1 MEMVRMRVNTIVLAF
16 RELNNA
22 IKGKARKLVIGTV
35 ALIPLLYGSLY
46 LWAFTNPYKTLDT
59 VPVAV
64 VVEDSGAIINGK
76 MRNVGNE
83 IKNRLKNQKD
93 GSEGFQ
99 WNFVDSAKANK
110 GIKNGDYFMVATI
123 PASFSKC
130 IASAQYDTPT
140 KAKLHVKYDQASNML
155 ASQIGKTAFRTI
167 RSEISEAIAQEYW
180 EHMFAKV
187 NSASDSL
194 GAAANGAGALHEGSK
209 SLQGGINKLADGSN
223 KLSASLRKLQGGLG
237 ELQKGAN
244 TLTEA
249 NARSKEGA
257 QYLAQKTQ
265 DLANGAQQL
274 SEGTQRL
281 SAATDEFYEG
291 AQKLAASSN
300 ELEEHVKA
308 GNAETKT
315 KLAGLLMQAQNPAV
329 TKEDVLANLQS
340 LAEGLG
346 ENSNLLETNL
356 SALSAGADKL
366 SDGSLQIKG
375 GADAIS
381 QGFEAVN
388 TGSNKLAAGAN
399 SLAEGLAQ
407 VSNGSEKLNNGVNAA
422 AQGSAKIVNGSD
434 QLNSGAKKLSDNTPK
449 LVEGAKKLHDGLK
462 DAQKSGKINNIKQK
476 SKMMSAPVALKEHDY
491 SHVENYGTGFAPYF
505 ISIGLWVGAL
515 MATFVLRVMDR
526 RAILNGMNPL
536 KSALISF
543 TPFVIMGVVQA
554 VILMGVVHGALK
566 LQIDNVGAF
575 YALGII
581 ASIVFMAIMQM
592 IMVVFKIPGRIV
604 AIVLLMLQITSSA
617 GTFPVQMTPSFFR
630 AVHPYLPMTYSILGL
645 RQAMAGRNSGAIAS
659 SIGILVIFGII
670 AIAITSIVDCVKRTV
685 TMFDLHPV
693 ITLEA

>member
-1 MEMVRMRVNTIVLAF
+1 MRVNTIALAF

-64 VVEDSGAIINGK
+64 VVEDNGAMINGK
-76 MRNVGNE
+76 MRNIGNE
-83 IKNRLKNQKD
+83 IKTRLKNQKD

-99 WNFVDSAKANK
+99 WNFVNSAEANK
-110 GIKNGDYFMVATI
+110 GLKNGNYFMVATI

-130 IASAQYDTPT
+130 IASAQYETPT

-155 ASQIGKTAFRTI
+155 ASQIGKTAFHTM

-180 EHMFAKV
+180 EHMLAKA
-187 NSASDSL
+187 NSASESL
-194 GAAANGAGALHEGSK
+194 GEAVKGAGELHEGSK
-209 SLQGGINKLADGSN
+209 SLQGGINKIADGSN
-223 KLSASLRKLQGGLG
+223 KLSSSLRKLQGGLG
-237 ELQKGAN
+237 ELQKGAD
-244 TLTEA
+244 TLTQA
-249 NARSKEGA
+249 NLRSKEGA

-281 SAATDEFYEG
+281 SAATNEFYEG

-366 SDGSLQIKG
+366 STGSLQIKG
-375 GADAIS
+375 GADTIS
-381 QGFEAVN
+381 QGIETVN
-388 TGSNKLAAGAN
+388 TGSSKLAAGAN
-399 SLAEGLAQ
+399 KLADGLTQ

-422 AQGSAKIVNGSD
+422 VEGSAKIANGSD

-449 LVEGAKKLHDGLK
+449 LVDGAKKLHDGLK
-462 DAQKSGKINNIKQK
+462 NSQKSGKIDNIVQK
-476 SKMMSAPVALKEHDY
+476 SKMMSAPVALEEHEY

-536 KSALISF
+536 KSALISL

-554 VILMGVVHGALK
+554 VILMGVVHLVLK
-566 LQIDNVGAF
+566 LQIDNILAF
-575 YALGII
+575 YGLGII
-581 ASIVFMAIMQM
+581 ASIMFMAIMQM
-592 IMVVFKIPGRIV
+592 IMVIFHIPGRIV

-617 GTFPVQMTPSFFR
+617 GTFPVEMTPAFFR
-630 AVHPYLPMTYSILGL
+630 AVHPYLPMTYSIMGL
-645 RQAMAGRNSGAIAS
+645 RQAMAGKNSGEIVS
-659 SIGILVIFGII
+659 GIGMLVLFGVI
-670 AIAITSIVDCVKRTV
+670 AIAITSIVARMKRTV

>member
-1 MEMVRMRVNTIVLAF
+1 MRVNTIVLAF

-64 VVEDSGAIINGK
+64 VVEDNGAIINGK

-99 WNFVDSAKANK
+99 WNFVNSAKANK
-110 GIKNGDYFMVATI
+110 GLKNGDYFMVATI

>member
-1 MEMVRMRVNTIVLAF
+1 MGMVTMRVNTIALAF

-22 IKGKARKLVIGTV
+22 MKGKARKLVIGTV

-46 LWAFTNPYKTLDT
+46 LWAFTNPYKTLNT

-64 VVEDSGAIINGK
+64 VVEDNGAMINGK
-76 MRNVGNE
+76 MRNIGNE
-83 IKNRLKNQKD
+83 IKTRLKNQKD

-99 WNFVDSAKANK
+99 WNFVNSAEANK
-110 GIKNGDYFMVATI
+110 GLKNGNYFMVATI

-130 IASAQYDTPT
+130 IASAQYETPT

-155 ASQIGKTAFRTI
+155 ASQIGKTAFRTM
-167 RSEISEAIAQEYW
+167 RSEISEAIAEEYW

-187 NSASDSL
+187 NAASDSL

-209 SLQGGINKLADGSN
+209 SLQGGIDKLANGSN
-223 KLSASLRKLQGGLG
+223 QLSQSLRKLQGGLG
-237 ELQKGAN
+237 ELQQGAN
-244 TLTEA
+244 TLTQA
-249 NARSKEGA
+249 NVRSKEGA
-257 QYLAQKTQ
+257 KYLAQKTQ

-281 SAATDEFYEG
+281 SAATNEFYEG

-315 KLAGLLMQAQNPAV
+315 QIAALLMQAQNPAV

-366 SDGSLQIKG
+366 SAGSLQIKG
-375 GADAIS
+375 GAEAIS
-381 QGFEAVN
+381 QGVENIN
-388 TGSNKLAAGAN
+388 TGSSKLSAGASN
-399 SLAEGLAQ
+399 LANGLAQ
-407 VSNGSEKLNNGVNAA
+407 VSNGSENLNNGITRA
-422 AQGSAKIVNGSD
+422 AQGSTKIVNGSD
-434 QLNSGAKKLSDNTPK
+434 QLNSGVKKLSDNTPK

-462 DAQKSGKINNIKQK
+462 DAQKSGKIDNIVQK
-476 SKMMSAPVALKEHDY
+476 SKMMSAPVALQEHEY

-526 RAILNGMNPL
+526 RALLNGMNPL
-536 KSALISF
+536 KSTLISL
-543 TPFVIMGVVQA
+543 TPFVIMGVVQS
-554 VILMGVVHGALK
+554 VILLGVVHIVLG
-566 LQIDNVGAF
+566 LQIDNIPAF

-581 ASIVFMAIMQM
+581 AGISFMAIMQM
-592 IMVVFKIPGRIV
+592 IMTAFHIPGRIV
-604 AIVLLMLQITSSA
+604 AIILLMLQITSSA
-617 GTFPVQMTPSFFR
+617 GTFPVEMTPTFFR
-630 AVHPYLPMTYSILGL
+630 TVHPYLPMTYSIMAL
-645 RQAMAGRNSGAIAS
+645 RQAMAGKNSGEIVS
-659 SIGILVIFGII
+659 GIGMLVLFGVI
-670 AIAITSIVDCVKRTV
+670 AIAITSIIAYKKRTV

>member
-1 MEMVRMRVNTIVLAF
+1 MRVNTIVLAF

-64 VVEDSGAIINGK
+64 VVEDNGAMINGK
-76 MRNVGNE
+76 MRNIGHE
-83 IKNRLKNQKD
+83 IKNRLKSQKD

-110 GIKNGDYFMVATI
+110 GLKNGDYFMVATI
-123 PASFSKC
+123 PSSFSKC

-155 ASQIGKTAFRTI
+155 ASQIGKTAFHTM

-180 EHMFAKV
+180 ENMFAKV

-194 GAAANGAGALHEGSK
+194 GDAVNGAGALHEGSK
-209 SLQGGINKLADGSN
+209 SLQTGINKLANGSN
-223 KLSASLRKLQGGLG
+223 QLSQSLRKLQGGLS
-237 ELQKGAN
+237 ELQQGAN
-244 TLTEA
+244 TLSKA
-249 NARSKEGA
+249 NARSKAGA

-281 SAATDEFYEG
+281 SAATSEFYEG

-308 GNAETKT
+308 GNAETKAQIT
-315 KLAGLLMQAQNPAV
+315 GLLMQAQNPAV

-366 SDGSLQIKG
+366 SAGSLQIKG
-375 GADAIS
+375 GADALM
-381 QGFEAVN
+381 QGMEKVN
-388 TGSNKLAAGAN
+388 VGSNKLVAGTN
-399 SLAEGLAQ
+399 KLADGLAQ
-407 VSNGSEKLNNGVNAA
+407 VSNGSEKLNSGVNEA
-422 AQGSAKIVNGSD
+422 AQGSAKIVNGSN

-449 LVEGAKKLHDGLK
+449 LVDGAKKLYDGLK
-462 DAQKSGKINNIKQK
+462 NAQKSGKINSIVQK
-476 SKMMSAPVALKEHDY
+476 SKMMSAPVSLEEHEY

-505 ISIGLWVGAL
+505 ISIALWVGAL

-536 KSALISF
+536 KSALISL

-554 VILMGVVHGALK
+554 IILMGVVQGALK

-592 IMVVFKIPGRIV
+592 IMAVFKIPGRIV

-670 AIAITSIVDCVKRTV
+670 AIAITSIVARMKRTV

-693 ITLEA
+693 ITLEP

>member
-1 MEMVRMRVNTIVLAF
+1 MHVSTIALAF
-16 RELNNA
+16 REINNTM
-22 IKGKARKLVIGTV
+22 KGKARKLVIGTV

-64 VVEDSGAIINGK
+64 VVEDNGAMINGK
-76 MRNVGNE
+76 MRNIGNE
-83 IKNRLKNQKD
+83 IKTRLKNQKD

-99 WNFVDSAKANK
+99 WNFVNSAEANK
-110 GIKNGDYFMVATI
+110 GLKNGNYFMVATI

-155 ASQIGKTAFRTI
+155 ASQIGKTAFRTM
-167 RSEISEAIAQEYW
+167 RTEISEAIAQEYW

-223 KLSASLRKLQGGLG
+223 KLSQSLQKLQGGLG

-281 SAATDEFYEG
+281 SAATSEFYEG

-308 GNAETKT
+308 GNEATKNQ
-315 KLAGLLMQAQNPAV
+315 LAQLLVEAQNPLV
-329 TKEDVLANLQS
+329 TKELVLEKLQG
-340 LAEGLG
+340 LAGGLS
-346 ENSNLLETNL
+346 ENSKLLETNL
-356 SALSAGADKL
+356 SALSQGAGAL
-366 SDGSLQIKG
+366 SSGSLKIKAG
-375 GADAIS
+375 VDAVSKGIS
-381 QGFEAVN
+381 SVHN
-388 TGSNKLAAGAN
+388 GSSQLSAGAN
-399 SLAEGLAQ
+399 KLAEGLNK
-407 VSNGSEKLNNGVNAA
+407 VSNGSEKLNNGINSAA
-422 AQGSAKIVNGSD
+422 LGSAKIVDGSS
-434 QLNSGAKKLSDNTPK
+434 QLNSGVQKLSENTPK
-449 LVEGAKKLHDGLK
+449 LVDGAKKLHEGLK
-462 DAQKSGKINNIKQK
+462 NAQNSSKINNIKQK

-543 TPFVIMGVVQA
+543 TPFVLMGVVQA
-554 VILMGVVHGALK
+554 IILMGVVHGALK
-566 LQIDNVGAF
+566 LQIDNVAAF

-592 IMVVFKIPGRIV
+592 IMAVFKIPGRIV

-630 AVHPYLPMTYSILGL
+630 VVHPYLPMTYSILGL
-645 RQAMAGRNSGAIAS
+645 RQAMAGKNSGAITS
-659 SIGILVIFGII
+659 SIGILVLFGVI
-670 AIAITSIVDCVKRTV
+670 AIAITSIVARMKRTV

>member
-1 MEMVRMRVNTIVLAF
+1 MHVSTIALAF
-16 RELNNA
+16 REINNTM
-22 IKGKARKLVIGTV
+22 KGKARKLVIGTV

-64 VVEDSGAIINGK
+64 VVEDNGAMINGK
-76 MRNVGNE
+76 MRNIGNE
-83 IKNRLKNQKD
+83 IKTRLKNQKD

-99 WNFVDSAKANK
+99 WNFVNSAEANK
-110 GIKNGDYFMVATI
+110 GLKNGNYFMVATI

-130 IASAQYDTPT
+130 IASAQYETPT

-155 ASQIGKTAFRTI
+155 ASQIGKTAFHTM

-180 EHMFAKV
+180 EHMLAKA
-187 NSASDSL
+187 NSASESL
-194 GAAANGAGALHEGSK
+194 GEAVKGAGELHEGSK
-209 SLQGGINKLADGSN
+209 SLQGGINKIADGSN
-223 KLSASLRKLQGGLG
+223 KLSSSLRKLQGGLG
-237 ELQKGAN
+237 ELQKGAD
-244 TLTEA
+244 TLTQA
-249 NARSKEGA
+249 NLRSKEGA

-281 SAATDEFYEG
+281 SAATNEFYEG

-366 SDGSLQIKG
+366 STGSLQIKG
-375 GADAIS
+375 GADTIS
-381 QGFEAVN
+381 QGIETVN
-388 TGSNKLAAGAN
+388 TGSSKLAAGAN
-399 SLAEGLAQ
+399 KLADGLTQ

-422 AQGSAKIVNGSD
+422 VEGSAKIANGSD

-449 LVEGAKKLHDGLK
+449 LVDGAKKLHDGLK
-462 DAQKSGKINNIKQK
+462 NSQKSGKIDNIVQK
-476 SKMMSAPVALKEHDY
+476 SKMMSAPVALEEHEY

-526 RAILNGMNPL
+526 RALLNGMNPL
-536 KSALISF
+536 KSTLISL
-543 TPFVIMGVVQA
+543 TPFVIMGVVQS
-554 VILMGVVHGALK
+554 VILLGVVHVVLG
-566 LQIDNVGAF
+566 LQIDNIPAF

-581 ASIVFMAIMQM
+581 AGISFMAIMQM
-592 IMVVFKIPGRIV
+592 IMTAFHIPGRIV
-604 AIVLLMLQITSSA
+604 AIILLMLQITSSA
-617 GTFPVQMTPSFFR
+617 GTFPVEMTPTFFR
-630 AVHPYLPMTYSILGL
+630 TVHPYLPMTYSIMAL
-645 RQAMAGRNSGAIAS
+645 RQAMAGKNSGEIVS
-659 SIGILVIFGII
+659 GIGMLVLFGVI
-670 AIAITSIVDCVKRTV
+670 AIAITSIIAYKKRTV

>member
-1 MEMVRMRVNTIVLAF
+1 MVTMRVNTIALAF

-22 IKGKARKLVIGTV
+22 MKGKARKLVIGTV

-46 LWAFTNPYKTLDT
+46 LWAFTNPYKTLNT

-64 VVEDSGAIINGK
+64 VVEDNGAMINGK
-76 MRNVGNE
+76 MRNIGNE
-83 IKNRLKNQKD
+83 IKTRLKNQKD

-99 WNFVDSAKANK
+99 WNFVNSAEANK
-110 GIKNGDYFMVATI
+110 GLKNGNYFMVATI

-130 IASAQYDTPT
+130 IASAQYETPT

-155 ASQIGKTAFRTI
+155 ASQIGKTAFRTM
-167 RSEISEAIAQEYW
+167 RSEISEAIAEEYW

-187 NSASDSL
+187 NAASDSL

-209 SLQGGINKLADGSN
+209 SLQGGIDKLANGSN
-223 KLSASLRKLQGGLG
+223 QLSQSLRKLQGGLG
-237 ELQKGAN
+237 ELQQGAN
-244 TLTEA
+244 TLTQA
-249 NARSKEGA
+249 NVRSKEGA
-257 QYLAQKTQ
+257 KYLAQKTQ

-281 SAATDEFYEG
+281 SAATNEFYEG

-315 KLAGLLMQAQNPAV
+315 QIAGLLMQAQNPAV

-366 SDGSLQIKG
+366 SAGSLQIKG
-375 GADAIS
+375 GAEAIS
-381 QGFEAVN
+381 QGVENIN
-388 TGSNKLAAGAN
+388 TGSSKLSAGASN
-399 SLAEGLAQ
+399 LANGLVQ
-407 VSNGSEKLNNGVNAA
+407 VSNGSENLNNGITRA

-462 DAQKSGKINNIKQK
+462 DAQKSGKIDNIVQK
-476 SKMMSAPVALKEHDY
+476 SKMMSAPVALQEHEY

-526 RAILNGMNPL
+526 RALLNGMNPL
-536 KSALISF
+536 KSTLISL
-543 TPFVIMGVVQA
+543 TPFVIMGVVQS
-554 VILMGVVHGALK
+554 VILLGVVHVVLG
-566 LQIDNVGAF
+566 LQIDNIPAF

-581 ASIVFMAIMQM
+581 AGISFMAIMQM
-592 IMVVFKIPGRIV
+592 IMTAFHIPGRIV
-604 AIVLLMLQITSSA
+604 AIILLMLQITSSA
-617 GTFPVQMTPSFFR
+617 GTFPVEMTPTFFR
-630 AVHPYLPMTYSILGL
+630 TVHPYLPMTYSIMAL
-645 RQAMAGRNSGAIAS
+645 RQAMAGKNSGEIVS
-659 SIGILVIFGII
+659 GIGMLVLFGVI
-670 AIAITSIVDCVKRTV
+670 AIAITSIAFRMKRTV
-685 TMFDLHPV
+685 KMFDLHPV
-693 ITLEA
+693 ITLDA

>member
-1 MEMVRMRVNTIVLAF
+1 MVVKTMRVNTLSLAF
-16 RELNNA
+16 RELNNTL
-22 IKGKARKLVIGTV
+22 KGKARKLVIGTV

-46 LWAFTNPYKTLDT
+46 LWAFTNPYKTLNT

-64 VVEDSGAIINGK
+64 VVEDNGAVINGK
-76 MRNVGNE
+76 MRNIGNE
-83 IKNRLKNQKD
+83 IKTRLKNQKD

-99 WNFVDSAKANK
+99 WNFVNSAEANK
-110 GIKNGDYFMVATI
+110 GLKNGNYFMVATI

-130 IASAQYDTPT
+130 IASAQYETPT

-155 ASQIGKTAFRTI
+155 ASQIGKTAFHTM

-180 EHMFAKV
+180 ENMFAKV

-194 GAAANGAGALHEGSK
+194 GDAVNGAGALHEGSK
-209 SLQGGINKLADGSN
+209 SLQNGVNKLADGSSQ
-223 KLSASLRKLQGGLG
+223 LSQSLRKLQGGLS

-244 TLTEA
+244 TLSKA
-249 NARSKEGA
+249 NTRSKAGA

-274 SEGTQRL
+274 SKGTQKL
-281 SAATDEFYEG
+281 SAATSEFYDG
-291 AQKLAASSN
+291 AQKLSASSS
-300 ELEEHVKA
+300 ELEERVKA
-308 GNAETKT
+308 GNAETK
-315 KLAGLLMQAQNPAV
+315 AQIMGLLMKAQDPRV
-329 TKEDVLANLQS
+329 TKEDVLASLQG
-340 LAEGLG
+340 LAGGLS
-346 ENSNLLETNL
+346 ENSDLLETNL

-366 SDGSLQIKG
+366 SAGSLQIKG

-381 QGFEAVN
+381 QGVEAVN

-462 DAQKSGKINNIKQK
+462 NSQKSGKINNIVQK
-476 SKMMSAPVALKEHDY
+476 SKMMSAPVSLEEHEY

-536 KSALISF
+536 KSALISL

-554 VILMGVVHGALK
+554 VILMGVVHVVLK
-566 LQIDNVGAF
+566 LQIDNVLAF
-575 YALGII
+575 YGLGII
-581 ASIVFMAIMQM
+581 ASIMFMAIMQM
-592 IMVVFKIPGRIV
+592 IMVIFHIPGRIV

-617 GTFPVQMTPSFFR
+617 GTFPVQMTPAFFR
-630 AVHPYLPMTYSILGL
+630 AVHPYLPMTYSIMGL
-645 RQAMAGRNSGAIAS
+645 RQAMAGKNSGEI
-659 SIGILVIFGII
+659 VFGIEMLVLFGVI
-670 AIAITSIVDCVKRTV
+670 AIAITSIVARMKRTV

>member
-1 MEMVRMRVNTIVLAF
+1 MRVNTIALAF
-16 RELNNA
+16 RELNNMM
-22 IKGKARKLVIGTV
+22 KGKARKLVIGAV

-64 VVEDSGAIINGK
+64 VVEDNGAMINGK
-76 MRNVGNE
+76 MRNIGNE
-83 IKNRLKNQKD
+83 IKTRLKNQKD

-99 WNFVDSAKANK
+99 WNFVNSAEANK
-110 GIKNGDYFMVATI
+110 GLKNGNYFMVATI

-155 ASQIGKTAFRTI
+155 ASQIGKTAFRTM
-167 RSEISEAIAQEYW
+167 RTEISEAIAQEYW

-223 KLSASLRKLQGGLG
+223 KLSQSLQKLQGGLG

-281 SAATDEFYEG
+281 SAATSEFYEG

-308 GNAETKT
+308 GNAETKAQIT
-315 KLAGLLMQAQNPAV
+315 GLLMQAKNPAV

-340 LAEGLG
+340 WAEGLG

-366 SDGSLQIKG
+366 SAGSLQIKG
-375 GADAIS
+375 GADALM
-381 QGFEAVN
+381 QGMEKVN
-388 TGSNKLAAGAN
+388 VGSNKLVAGTN
-399 SLAEGLAQ
+399 KLADGLAQ
-407 VSNGSEKLNNGVNAA
+407 VSNGSEKLNSGVNEA
-422 AQGSAKIVNGSD
+422 AQGSGKIVNGSN
-434 QLNSGAKKLSDNTPK
+434 QLNSGVKKLSDNTPK
-449 LVEGAKKLHDGLK
+449 LVDGAKKLHDGLK
-462 DAQKSGKINNIKQK
+462 DAQKSGKINNIVQK
-476 SKMMSAPVALKEHDY
+476 SKMMSAPVSLEEHEY

-505 ISIGLWVGAL
+505 ISIALWVGAL

-536 KSALISF
+536 KSALISL
-543 TPFVIMGVVQA
+543 TPFVLMGVVQA
-554 VILMGVVHGALK
+554 IILMGVVQGALK
-566 LQIDNVGAF
+566 LQIDNVCAF

-592 IMVVFKIPGRIV
+592 IMVVFRIPGRIV

-630 AVHPYLPMTYSILGL
+630 AVHPYLPMTYSIMGL
-645 RQAMAGRNSGAIAS
+645 RQAMSGKNSGEIVS
-659 SIGILVIFGII
+659 GIGMLVLFGVI
-670 AIAITSIVDCVKRTV
+670 AIAITSIAFRMKRTV

>member
-1 MEMVRMRVNTIVLAF
+1 MVVKTMHVNTIALAF
-16 RELNNA
+16 REINNTM
-22 IKGKARKLVIGTV
+22 KGKARKLVIGAV

-64 VVEDSGAIINGK
+64 VVEDNGAMINGK
-76 MRNVGNE
+76 MRNIGNE
-83 IKNRLKNQKD
+83 IKTRLKNQKD

-99 WNFVDSAKANK
+99 WNFVNSAEANK
-110 GIKNGDYFMVATI
+110 GLKNGNYFMVATI

-155 ASQIGKTAFRTI
+155 ASQIGKTAFRTM
-167 RSEISEAIAQEYW
+167 RTEISEAIAQEYW

-223 KLSASLRKLQGGLG
+223 KLSQSLQKLQGGLG

-281 SAATDEFYEG
+281 SAATSEFYEG

-308 GNAETKT
+308 GNAETKAQIT
-315 KLAGLLMQAQNPAV
+315 GLLMQAQNPAV

-366 SDGSLQIKG
+366 SAGSLQIKG
-375 GADAIS
+375 GADALM
-381 QGFEAVN
+381 QGMEKVN
-388 TGSNKLAAGAN
+388 VGSNKLVAGTN
-399 SLAEGLAQ
+399 KLADGLAQ
-407 VSNGSEKLNNGVNAA
+407 VSNGSEKLNSGVNEA
-422 AQGSAKIVNGSD
+422 AQGSAKIVNGSN
-434 QLNSGAKKLSDNTPK
+434 QLNSGVKKLSDNTPK
-449 LVEGAKKLHDGLK
+449 LVDGAKKLHDGLK
-462 DAQKSGKINNIKQK
+462 DAQKSGKVNGIVQK
-476 SKMMSAPVALKEHDY
+476 SKMMSAPVSLEEHEY

-505 ISIGLWVGAL
+505 ISIALWVGAL

-536 KSALISF
+536 KSALISL
-543 TPFVIMGVVQA
+543 TPFVLMGVVQA
-554 VILMGVVHGALK
+554 IILMGVVQGALK

-592 IMVVFKIPGRIV
+592 IMVVFRIPGRIV

-617 GTFPVQMTPSFFR
+617 GTFPVQMTPAFFK
-630 AVHPYLPMTYSILGL
+630 AVHPYLPMTYSIMGL
-645 RQAMAGRNSGAIAS
+645 RQAMSGKNSGEIVS
-659 SIGILVIFGII
+659 GIGMLVLFGVI
-670 AIAITSIVDCVKRTV
+670 AIAITSIAFRMKRTV

>member
-1 MEMVRMRVNTIVLAF
+1 MRVNTIVLAF

-110 GIKNGDYFMVATI
+110 GLKNGDYFMVATI
-123 PASFSKC
+123 PSSFSKC

-155 ASQIGKTAFRTI
+155 ASQIGKTAFHTL

-180 EHMFAKV
+180 EHMFEKV
-187 NSASDSL
+187 NSASDSFN
-194 GAAANGAGALHEGSK
+194 AAVSGSGDLSAGMQSLNGGVDKLNDGSSK
-209 SLQGGINKLADGSN
+209 LTQSLQ
-223 KLSASLRKLQGGLG
+223 KLQNGLG
-237 ELQKGAN
+237 ELQKGAQALSN
-244 TLTEA
+244 A
-249 NARSKEGA
+249 NAQSKDGA
-257 QYLAQKTQ
+257 QFLAQKTN
-265 DLANGAQQL
+265 DLANGANQL
-274 SEGTQRL
+274 NSGAQTL
-281 SAATDEFYEG
+281 HNATDELYNG
-291 AQKLAASSN
+291 AQKLSDSSAQ
-300 ELEEHVKA
+300 LEQHVKA
-308 GNAETKT
+308 GNEATKNQ
-315 KLAGLLMQAQNPAV
+315 LAQLLVEAQNPLV
-329 TKEDVLANLQS
+329 TKELVLEKLQD
-340 LAEGLG
+340 LAGGLS
-346 ENSNLLETNL
+346 ENSKLLETNL
-356 SALSAGADKL
+356 SALSQGAGAL
-366 SDGSLQIKG
+366 SSGSLKIKAG
-375 GADAIS
+375 VDAVSKGIS
-381 QGFEAVN
+381 SVHN
-388 TGSNKLAAGAN
+388 GSTQLSAGAN
-399 SLAEGLAQ
+399 KLAEGLSV
-407 VSNGSEKLNNGVNAA
+407 VSNGSEKLNNGINSAA
-422 AQGSAKIVNGSD
+422 LGSAKIVDGSSK
-434 QLNSGAKKLSDNTPK
+434 LNSGIQELSENTPK
-449 LVEGAKKLHDGLK
+449 LVDGAKKLHEGLK
-462 DAQKSGKINNIKQK
+462 NAQNSSKINNIKQK

-543 TPFVIMGVVQA
+543 TPFVLMGVVQA
-554 VILMGVVHGALK
+554 IILMGVVHGVLK
-566 LQIDNVGAF
+566 LQIDNVAAF

-581 ASIVFMAIMQM
+581 ASIVFMSIMQM
-592 IMVVFKIPGRIV
+592 IMAVFKIPGRIV

-645 RQAMAGRNSGAIAS
+645 RQAMAGRNSGAITS

-693 ITLEA
+693 ITLEP

>member
-1 MEMVRMRVNTIVLAF
+1 MRVNTIVLAF

-64 VVEDSGAIINGK
+64 VVEDNGAIINGK

-99 WNFVDSAKANK
+99 WNFVNSAKANK
-110 GIKNGDYFMVATI
+110 GLKNGDYFMVATI

-422 AQGSAKIVNGSD
+422 AQGSEKIVNGSD

-566 LQIDNVGAF
+566 LQIDNVAAF

>member
-1 MEMVRMRVNTIVLAF
+1 MRVNTIALAF
-16 RELNNA
+16 RELNNMM
-22 IKGKARKLVIGTV
+22 KGKARKLVIGAV

-64 VVEDSGAIINGK
+64 VVEDNGAMINGK
-76 MRNVGNE
+76 MRNIGNE
-83 IKNRLKNQKD
+83 IKTRLENQKD

-99 WNFVDSAKANK
+99 WNFVNSAEANK
-110 GIKNGDYFMVATI
+110 GLKNGNYFMVATI

-155 ASQIGKTAFRTI
+155 ASQIGKTAFRTM
-167 RSEISEAIAQEYW
+167 RTEISEAIAQEYW

-223 KLSASLRKLQGGLG
+223 KLSQSLQKLQGGLG

-308 GNAETKT
+308 GNAETKAQIT
-315 KLAGLLMQAQNPAV
+315 GLLMQAQNPAV

-366 SDGSLQIKG
+366 SAGSLQIKG
-375 GADAIS
+375 GADALM
-381 QGFEAVN
+381 QGMEKVN
-388 TGSNKLAAGAN
+388 VGSNKLVAGTN
-399 SLAEGLAQ
+399 KLADGLAQ
-407 VSNGSEKLNNGVNAA
+407 VSNGSEKLNSGVNEA
-422 AQGSAKIVNGSD
+422 AQGSSKIVNGSN
-434 QLNSGAKKLSDNTPK
+434 QLNSGVKKLSDNTPK
-449 LVEGAKKLHDGLK
+449 LVDGAKKLHDGLK
-462 DAQKSGKINNIKQK
+462 DAQKSGKVNGIVQK
-476 SKMMSAPVALKEHDY
+476 SKMMSAPVSLEEHEY

-505 ISIGLWVGAL
+505 ISIALWVGAL

-536 KSALISF
+536 KSALISL
-543 TPFVIMGVVQA
+543 TPFVLMGVVQA
-554 VILMGVVHGALK
+554 IILMGVVQGALK

-592 IMVVFKIPGRIV
+592 IMVVFRIPGRIV

-617 GTFPVQMTPSFFR
+617 GTFPVQMTPAFFR
-630 AVHPYLPMTYSILGL
+630 AVHPYLPMTYSIMGL
-645 RQAMAGRNSGAIAS
+645 RQAMSGKNSGEIVS
-659 SIGILVIFGII
+659 GIGMLVLFGVI
-670 AIAITSIVDCVKRTV
+670 AIAITSIAFHMKRTV

>member
-1 MEMVRMRVNTIVLAF
+1 MRVNTIALAF
-16 RELNNA
+16 REINNA
-22 IKGKARKLVIGTV
+22 MKGKARKLVIGTV

-46 LWAFTNPYKTLDT
+46 LWAFTNPYKTLNT

-64 VVEDSGAIINGK
+64 VVEDNGAMINGK
-76 MRNVGNE
+76 MRNIGNE
-83 IKNRLKNQKD
+83 IKTRLKNQKD

-99 WNFVDSAKANK
+99 WNFVSSSEANK
-110 GIKNGDYFMVATI
+110 GLKNGNYFMVATI

-130 IASAQYDTPT
+130 IASAQYETPT

-155 ASQIGKTAFRTI
+155 ASQIGKTAFRTM
-167 RSEISEAIAQEYW
+167 RSEISEAIAEEYW

-187 NSASDSL
+187 NAASDSL

-209 SLQGGINKLADGSN
+209 SLQGGIDKLANGSN
-223 KLSASLRKLQGGLG
+223 QLSQSLRKLQGGLG
-237 ELQKGAN
+237 ELQQGAN
-244 TLTEA
+244 TLTQA
-249 NARSKEGA
+249 NVRSKEGA
-257 QYLAQKTQ
+257 KYLAQKTQ

-281 SAATDEFYEG
+281 SAATNEFYEG

-315 KLAGLLMQAQNPAV
+315 QIAALLMQAQNPAV

-366 SDGSLQIKG
+366 SAGSLQIKG
-375 GADAIS
+375 GAEAIS
-381 QGFEAVN
+381 QGVENIN
-388 TGSNKLAAGAN
+388 TGSSKLSAGASN
-399 SLAEGLAQ
+399 LANGLAQ
-407 VSNGSEKLNNGVNAA
+407 VSNGSENLNNGITRA

-449 LVEGAKKLHDGLK
+449 LVAGAKKLHDGLK
-462 DAQKSGKINNIKQK
+462 DAQKSGKIDNIVQK
-476 SKMMSAPVALKEHDY
+476 SKMMSAPVALQEHEY

-526 RAILNGMNPL
+526 RALLNGMNPL
-536 KSALISF
+536 KSTLISL
-543 TPFVIMGVVQA
+543 TPFVIMGVVQS
-554 VILMGVVHGALK
+554 VILLGVVHIVLG
-566 LQIDNVGAF
+566 LQIDNIPAF

-581 ASIVFMAIMQM
+581 AGISFMAIMQM
-592 IMVVFKIPGRIV
+592 IMTAFHIPGRIV
-604 AIVLLMLQITSSA
+604 AIILLMLQITSSA
-617 GTFPVQMTPSFFR
+617 GTFPVEMTPTFFR
-630 AVHPYLPMTYSILGL
+630 TVHPYLPMTYSIMAL
-645 RQAMAGRNSGAIAS
+645 RQAMAGKNSGEIVS
-659 SIGILVIFGII
+659 GIGMLVLFGVI
-670 AIAITSIVDCVKRTV
+670 AIAITSIIAYKKRTV

>member
-1 MEMVRMRVNTIVLAF
+1 MRVNTIVLAF

-76 MRNVGNE
+76 MRNIGNE
-83 IKNRLKNQKD
+83 IKTRLRNQKD

-476 SKMMSAPVALKEHDY
+476 SKMMSVPVALKEHDY

-630 AVHPYLPMTYSILGL
+630 VVHPYLPMTYSILGL
-645 RQAMAGRNSGAIAS
+645 RQAMAGKNSGAITS
-659 SIGILVIFGII
+659 SIGILVLFGVI
-670 AIAITSIVDCVKRTV
+670 AIAITSIVARMKRTV

>member
-1 MEMVRMRVNTIVLAF
+1 MRVNTIALAF
-16 RELNNA
+16 RELNNTM
-22 IKGKARKLVIGTV
+22 KGKARKLVIGTV

-64 VVEDSGAIINGK
+64 VVEDNGAMINGK
-76 MRNVGNE
+76 MRNIGNE
-83 IKNRLKNQKD
+83 IKTRLKNQKD

-99 WNFVDSAKANK
+99 WNFVNSAEANK
-110 GIKNGDYFMVATI
+110 GLKNGNYFMVATI

-155 ASQIGKTAFRTI
+155 ASQIGKTAFRTM
-167 RSEISEAIAQEYW
+167 RTEISEAIAQEYW

-223 KLSASLRKLQGGLG
+223 KLSQSLQKLQGGLG
-237 ELQKGAN
+237 ELQKGASR
-244 TLTEA
+244 LTEA

-281 SAATDEFYEG
+281 SAATSEFYEG

-308 GNAETKT
+308 GNAETKAQIT
-315 KLAGLLMQAQNPAV
+315 GLLMQAQNPAV

-366 SDGSLQIKG
+366 SAGSLQIKG
-375 GADAIS
+375 GADALM
-381 QGFEAVN
+381 QGMEKVN
-388 TGSNKLAAGAN
+388 VGSDKLAAGTN
-399 SLAEGLAQ
+399 QLADGLAQ
-407 VSNGSEKLNNGVNAA
+407 VSNGSEKLNSGVNEA
-422 AQGSAKIVNGSD
+422 AQGSVKIVNGSN

-449 LVEGAKKLHDGLK
+449 LVDGAKKLHDGLK
-462 DAQKSGKINNIKQK
+462 NAQKSGKINNIAQK
-476 SKMMSAPVALKEHDY
+476 SKMMSAPVSLEEHEY

-505 ISIGLWVGAL
+505 ISIALWVGAL

-536 KSALISF
+536 KSALISL
-543 TPFVIMGVVQA
+543 TPFVLMGVVQA
-554 VILMGVVHGALK
+554 IILMGVVQGALK

-592 IMVVFKIPGRIV
+592 IMVVFRIPGRIV

-617 GTFPVQMTPSFFR
+617 GTFPVQMTPAFFR
-630 AVHPYLPMTYSILGL
+630 AVHPYLPMTYSIMGL
-645 RQAMAGRNSGAIAS
+645 RQAMSGKNSGEIVS
-659 SIGILVIFGII
+659 GIGMLVLFGVI
-670 AIAITSIVDCVKRTV
+670 AIAITSIACRMKRTV

>member
-1 MEMVRMRVNTIVLAF
+1 MRVNTIVLAF

-64 VVEDSGAIINGK
+64 VVEDNGAIINGK

-99 WNFVDSAKANK
+99 WNFVNSAKANK
-110 GIKNGDYFMVATI
+110 GLKNGDYFMVATI

-346 ENSNLLETNL
+346 ENSNFLETNL

>member
-1 MEMVRMRVNTIVLAF
+1 MHVNTIALAF

-46 LWAFTNPYKTLDT
+46 LWAFTNPYNTLNT

-64 VVEDSGAIINGK
+64 VVEDNGAMINGK
-76 MRNVGNE
+76 MRNIGNE
-83 IKNRLKNQKD
+83 IKTRLKNQKD

-99 WNFVDSAKANK
+99 WNFVNSAEANK
-110 GIKNGDYFMVATI
+110 GLKNGNYFMVATI

-130 IASAQYDTPT
+130 IASAQYETPT

-155 ASQIGKTAFRTI
+155 ASQIGKTAFHTM

-187 NSASDSL
+187 NSASDSI
-194 GAAANGAGALHEGSK
+194 GVAANGAGALHEGSK

-356 SALSAGADKL
+356 SALTAGADRL
-366 SDGSLQIKG
+366 SAGSLQIKG
-375 GADAIS
+375 GADALM
-381 QGFEAVN
+381 QGMEKVN
-388 TGSNKLAAGAN
+388 VGSNKLVAGTN
-399 SLAEGLAQ
+399 KLADGLTQ
-407 VSNGSEKLNNGVNAA
+407 VSSGSEKLNSGVNEA

-434 QLNSGAKKLSDNTPK
+434 QLNSGAKKLSDNAPK

-462 DAQKSGKINNIKQK
+462 NSQKSGKVNGIVQK
-476 SKMMSAPVALKEHDY
+476 SKMMSAPVSLEEHEY

-536 KSALISF
+536 KSALISL

-554 VILMGVVHGALK
+554 VILMGVVHVVLK
-566 LQIDNVGAF
+566 LQIDNVIAF
-575 YALGII
+575 YGLGII
-581 ASIVFMAIMQM
+581 ASIMFMAIMQM
-592 IMVVFKIPGRIV
+592 IMVVFHVPGRIV

-617 GTFPVQMTPSFFR
+617 GTFPVQMTPAFFR
-630 AVHPYLPMTYSILGL
+630 AVNPYLPMTYSIMGL
-645 RQAMAGRNSGAIAS
+645 RQAMAGKNSGEIVS
-659 SIGILVIFGII
+659 GIGMLVLFGVI
-670 AIAITSIVDCVKRTV
+670 AIVITSIACRIKRTV

>member
-1 MEMVRMRVNTIVLAF
+1 MRVNTIALAF
-16 RELNNA
+16 RELNNMM
-22 IKGKARKLVIGTV
+22 KGKARKLVIGAV

-64 VVEDSGAIINGK
+64 VVEDNGAMINGK
-76 MRNVGNE
+76 MRNIGNE
-83 IKNRLKNQKD
+83 IKTRLKNQKD

-99 WNFVDSAKANK
+99 WNFVNSAEANK
-110 GIKNGDYFMVATI
+110 GLKNGNYFMVATI

-155 ASQIGKTAFRTI
+155 ASQIGKTAFRTM
-167 RSEISEAIAQEYW
+167 RTEISEAIAQEYW

-223 KLSASLRKLQGGLG
+223 KLSQSLQKLQGGLG

-281 SAATDEFYEG
+281 SAATSEFYEG

-308 GNAETKT
+308 GNAETKAQIT
-315 KLAGLLMQAQNPAV
+315 GLLMQAQNPAV
-329 TKEDVLANLQS
+329 TKEDVLANLQI

-366 SDGSLQIKG
+366 SAGSLQIKG
-375 GADAIS
+375 GADALM
-381 QGFEAVN
+381 QGMEKVN
-388 TGSNKLAAGAN
+388 VGSNQLAGGAN
-399 SLAEGLAQ
+399 TLADGLTQ
-407 VSNGSEKLNNGVNAA
+407 VSNGSEKLNSGVNEA

-449 LVEGAKKLHDGLK
+449 LVDGAKKLHDGLK
-462 DAQKSGKINNIKQK
+462 DAQKSGKVNGIVQK
-476 SKMMSAPVALKEHDY
+476 SKMMSAPVSLEEHEY

-505 ISIGLWVGAL
+505 ISIALWVGAL
-515 MATFVLRVMDR
+515 MTTFVLRVMDR

-536 KSALISF
+536 KSALISL
-543 TPFVIMGVVQA
+543 TPFVIMGVAQA
-554 VILMGVVHGALK
+554 IILMGVVQGALK
-566 LQIDNVGAF
+566 FQIDNVVAF

-592 IMVVFKIPGRIV
+592 IMVVFRIPGRIV

-617 GTFPVQMTPSFFR
+617 GTFPVQMTPAFFR
-630 AVHPYLPMTYSILGL
+630 AVHPYLPMTYSIMGL
-645 RQAMAGRNSGAIAS
+645 RQAMSGKNSGEIVS
-659 SIGILVIFGII
+659 GIGMLVLFGVI
-670 AIAITSIVDCVKRTV
+670 AIAITSIAFRMKRTV

>member
-1 MEMVRMRVNTIVLAF
+1 MRVNTIALAF

-22 IKGKARKLVIGTV
+22 MKGKARKLVIGTV

-46 LWAFTNPYKTLDT
+46 LWAFTNPYKTLNT

-64 VVEDSGAIINGK
+64 VVEDNGAMINGK
-76 MRNVGNE
+76 MRNIGNE
-83 IKNRLKNQKD
+83 IKTRLKNQKD

-99 WNFVDSAKANK
+99 WNFVNSAEANK
-110 GIKNGDYFMVATI
+110 GLKNGNYFMVATI

-130 IASAQYDTPT
+130 IASAQYETPT

-155 ASQIGKTAFRTI
+155 ASQIGKTAFRTM
-167 RSEISEAIAQEYW
+167 RSEISEAIAEEYW

-187 NSASDSL
+187 NAASDSI
-194 GAAANGAGALHEGSK
+194 GVAANGAGALHEGSK
-209 SLQGGINKLADGSN
+209 SLQGGINKLANGSN
-223 KLSASLRKLQGGLG
+223 QLSQSLRKLQGGLG

-249 NARSKEGA
+249 NTRSKEGA
-257 QYLAQKTQ
+257 KYLAQKTQ

-281 SAATDEFYEG
+281 SAATNEFYEG

-315 KLAGLLMQAQNPAV
+315 QIAGLLMQAQNPAV

-366 SDGSLQIKG
+366 SAGSLQIKG
-375 GADAIS
+375 GAEAIS
-381 QGFEAVN
+381 QGVESINA
-388 TGSNKLAAGAN
+388 GSNRLAAGAN
-399 SLAEGLAQ
+399 NLANGLAQ
-407 VSNGSEKLNNGVNAA
+407 VSNGSENLNNGITSA

-449 LVEGAKKLHDGLK
+449 LVAGAKKLHDGLK
-462 DAQKSGKINNIKQK
+462 DAQKSGKIDNIVQK
-476 SKMMSAPVALKEHDY
+476 SKMMSAPVALQEHEY

-526 RAILNGMNPL
+526 RALLNGMNPL
-536 KSALISF
+536 KSTLISL
-543 TPFVIMGVVQA
+543 TPFVIMGVVQS
-554 VILMGVVHGALK
+554 VILLGVVHVVLG
-566 LQIDNVGAF
+566 LQIDNIPAF

-581 ASIVFMAIMQM
+581 AGISFMAIMQM
-592 IMVVFKIPGRIV
+592 IMTAFHIPGRIV
-604 AIVLLMLQITSSA
+604 AIILLMLQITSSA
-617 GTFPVQMTPSFFR
+617 GTFPVEMTPTFFR
-630 AVHPYLPMTYSILGL
+630 TVHPYLPMTYSIMAL
-645 RQAMAGRNSGAIAS
+645 RQAMAGKNSGEIVS
-659 SIGILVIFGII
+659 GIGMLVLFGVI
-670 AIAITSIVDCVKRTV
+670 AIAITSIIAYKKRTV

>member
-1 MEMVRMRVNTIVLAF
+1 MHVSTIALAF
-16 RELNNA
+16 REINNTM
-22 IKGKARKLVIGTV
+22 KGKARKLVIGTV

-64 VVEDSGAIINGK
+64 VVEDNGAMINGK
-76 MRNVGNE
+76 MRNIGNE
-83 IKNRLKNQKD
+83 IKTRLKNQKD

-99 WNFVDSAKANK
+99 WNFVNSAEANK
-110 GIKNGDYFMVATI
+110 GLKNGNYFMVATI

-155 ASQIGKTAFRTI
+155 ASQIGKTAFRTM
-167 RSEISEAIAQEYW
+167 RTEISEAIAQEYW

-223 KLSASLRKLQGGLG
+223 KLSQSLQKLQGGLG

-281 SAATDEFYEG
+281 SAATSEFYEG

-308 GNAETKT
+308 GNAETKAQIT
-315 KLAGLLMQAQNPAV
+315 GLLMQAQNPAV
-329 TKEDVLANLQS
+329 TKDDVIANLQS

-356 SALSAGADKL
+356 SALSAGVDKL
-366 SDGSLQIKG
+366 SAGSLQIKG
-375 GADAIS
+375 GADALM
-381 QGFEAVN
+381 QGMEKVN
-388 TGSNKLAAGAN
+388 VGSDKLVAGTNKLAD
-399 SLAEGLAQ
+399 GLAQ
-407 VSNGSEKLNNGVNAA
+407 VSNGSEKLNSGVNEA

-449 LVEGAKKLHDGLK
+449 LVDGTKKLHDGLK
-462 DAQKSGKINNIKQK
+462 DAQKSGKVNGIVQK
-476 SKMMSAPVALKEHDY
+476 SKMMSAPVSLEEHEY

-505 ISIGLWVGAL
+505 ISIALWVGAL
-515 MATFVLRVMDR
+515 MTTFVLRVMDR

-536 KSALISF
+536 KSALISL
-543 TPFVIMGVVQA
+543 TPFVIMGVSQA
-554 VILMGVVHGALK
+554 IILMGVVQGALK
-566 LQIDNVGAF
+566 FQIDNVVAF
-575 YALGII
+575 YALGIL

-592 IMVVFKIPGRIV
+592 IMVVFRMPGRIV

-617 GTFPVQMTPSFFR
+617 GTFPVQMTPAFFR
-630 AVHPYLPMTYSILGL
+630 AVHPYLPMTYSIMGL
-645 RQAMAGRNSGAIAS
+645 RQAMSGKNSGEIVS
-659 SIGILVIFGII
+659 GIGMLVLFGVI
-670 AIAITSIVDCVKRTV
+670 AIAITSIAFRMKRTV
-685 TMFDLHPV
+685 KMFDLHPV
-693 ITLEA
+693 ITLDA

>member
-1 MEMVRMRVNTIVLAF
+1 MRVNTIVLAF

-64 VVEDSGAIINGK
+64 VVEDNGAIINGK

-99 WNFVDSAKANK
+99 WNFVNSAKANK
-110 GIKNGDYFMVATI
+110 GLKNGDYFMVATI

-566 LQIDNVGAF
+566 LQIDNVAAF

-630 AVHPYLPMTYSILGL
+630 VVHPYLPMTYSILGL
-645 RQAMAGRNSGAIAS
+645 RQAMAGKNSGAITS
-659 SIGILVIFGII
+659 SIGILVLFGVI
-670 AIAITSIVDCVKRTV
+670 AIAITSIVARMKRTV

>member
-1 MEMVRMRVNTIVLAF
+1 MRVNTIALAF
-16 RELNNA
+16 RELNNMM
-22 IKGKARKLVIGTV
+22 KGKARKLVIGAV

-64 VVEDSGAIINGK
+64 VVEDNGAMINGK
-76 MRNVGNE
+76 MRNIGNE
-83 IKNRLKNQKD
+83 IKTRLKNQKD

-99 WNFVDSAKANK
+99 WNFVNSAEANK
-110 GIKNGDYFMVATI
+110 GLKNGNYFMVATI

-155 ASQIGKTAFRTI
+155 ASQIGKTAFRTM
-167 RSEISEAIAQEYW
+167 RTEISEAIAQEYW

-223 KLSASLRKLQGGLG
+223 KLSQSLQKLQGGLV

-249 NARSKEGA
+249 NVRSKEGA

-281 SAATDEFYEG
+281 SAATSEFYEG

-308 GNAETKT
+308 GNAETKAQIT
-315 KLAGLLMQAQNPAV
+315 GLLMQAQNPAV

-366 SDGSLQIKG
+366 SAGSLQIKG
-375 GADAIS
+375 GADALM
-381 QGFEAVN
+381 QGMEKVN
-388 TGSNKLAAGAN
+388 VGSNKLVAGTN
-399 SLAEGLAQ
+399 KLADGLAQ
-407 VSNGSEKLNNGVNAA
+407 VSNGSEKLNSGVNEA
-422 AQGSAKIVNGSD
+422 AQGSAKIVNGSN

-449 LVEGAKKLHDGLK
+449 LVDGAKKLHDGLK
-462 DAQKSGKINNIKQK
+462 DAQKSGKVNGIVQK
-476 SKMMSAPVALKEHDY
+476 SKMMSAPVSLEEHEY

-505 ISIGLWVGAL
+505 ISIALWVGAL
-515 MATFVLRVMDR
+515 MTTFVLRVMDR

-536 KSALISF
+536 KSALISL
-543 TPFVIMGVVQA
+543 TPFVLMGVVQA
-554 VILMGVVHGALK
+554 IILMGVVQGALK

-592 IMVVFKIPGRIV
+592 IMVVFRIPGRIV

-617 GTFPVQMTPSFFR
+617 GTFPVQMTPAFFR
-630 AVHPYLPMTYSILGL
+630 AVHPYLPMTYSIMGL
-645 RQAMAGRNSGAIAS
+645 RQAMSGKNSGEIVS
-659 SIGILVIFGII
+659 GIGMLVLFGVI
-670 AIAITSIVDCVKRTV
+670 AIAITSIAFRMKRTV

>member
-1 MEMVRMRVNTIVLAF
+1 MRVNTIALAF

-22 IKGKARKLVIGTV
+22 MKGKARKLVIGTV

-46 LWAFTNPYKTLDT
+46 LWAFTNPYKTLNT

-64 VVEDSGAIINGK
+64 VVEDNGAMINGK
-76 MRNVGNE
+76 MRNIGNE
-83 IKNRLKNQKD
+83 IKTRLKNQKD

-99 WNFVDSAKANK
+99 WNFVNSAEANK
-110 GIKNGDYFMVATI
+110 GLKNGNYFMVATI

-155 ASQIGKTAFRTI
+155 ASQIGKTAFRTM
-167 RSEISEAIAQEYW
+167 RTEISEAIAQEYW

-209 SLQGGINKLADGSN
+209 SLQGGIDKLANGSN
-223 KLSASLRKLQGGLG
+223 QLSQSLRKLQGGLG
-237 ELQKGAN
+237 ELQQGAN
-244 TLTEA
+244 TLTQA
-249 NARSKEGA
+249 NVRSKEGA
-257 QYLAQKTQ
+257 KYLAQKTQ

-281 SAATDEFYEG
+281 SAATNEFYEG

-315 KLAGLLMQAQNPAV
+315 QIAALLMQAQNPAV

-366 SDGSLQIKG
+366 SAGSLQIKG
-375 GADAIS
+375 GAEAIS
-381 QGFEAVN
+381 QGVENIN
-388 TGSNKLAAGAN
+388 TGSSKLSAGASN
-399 SLAEGLAQ
+399 LANGLVQ
-407 VSNGSEKLNNGVNAA
+407 VSNGSENLNNGITRA

-462 DAQKSGKINNIKQK
+462 DAQKSGKIDNIVQK
-476 SKMMSAPVALKEHDY
+476 SKMMSAPVALQEHEY

-526 RAILNGMNPL
+526 RALLNGMNPL
-536 KSALISF
+536 KSTLISL
-543 TPFVIMGVVQA
+543 TPFVIMGVVQS
-554 VILMGVVHGALK
+554 VILLGVVHVVLG
-566 LQIDNVGAF
+566 LQIDNIPAF

-581 ASIVFMAIMQM
+581 AGISFMAIMQM
-592 IMVVFKIPGRIV
+592 IMTAFHIPGRIV
-604 AIVLLMLQITSSA
+604 AIILLMLQITSSA
-617 GTFPVQMTPSFFR
+617 GTFPVEMTPTFFR
-630 AVHPYLPMTYSILGL
+630 TVHPYLPMTYSIMAL
-645 RQAMAGRNSGAIAS
+645 RQAMAGKNNGEIVSG
-659 SIGILVIFGII
+659 IGMLVLFGVI
-670 AIAITSIVDCVKRTV
+670 AIAITSIIAYKKRTV

>member
-1 MEMVRMRVNTIVLAF
+1 MRVNTIALAF

-64 VVEDSGAIINGK
+64 VVEDNGAMINGK
-76 MRNVGNE
+76 MRNIGNE
-83 IKNRLKNQKD
+83 IKTRLKNQKD

-99 WNFVDSAKANK
+99 WNFVNSAEANK
-110 GIKNGDYFMVATI
+110 GLKNGNYFMVATI

-155 ASQIGKTAFRTI
+155 ASQIGKTAFRTM
-167 RSEISEAIAQEYW
+167 RTEISEAIAQEYW

-223 KLSASLRKLQGGLG
+223 KLSQSLQKLQGGLG

-281 SAATDEFYEG
+281 SAATSEFYEG

-308 GNAETKT
+308 GNAETKAQIT
-315 KLAGLLMQAQNPAV
+315 GLLMQAQNPAV

-356 SALSAGADKL
+356 SALSAGADRL
-366 SDGSLQIKG
+366 SAGSLQIKG
-375 GADAIS
+375 GADALM
-381 QGFEAVN
+381 QGMEKVN
-388 TGSNKLAAGAN
+388 VGSNKLAAGTN
-399 SLAEGLAQ
+399 KLADGLAQ
-407 VSNGSEKLNNGVNAA
+407 VSNGSEKLNSGVNEA
-422 AQGSAKIVNGSD
+422 AQGSAKIVNGSN

-449 LVEGAKKLHDGLK
+449 LVDGAKKLHDGLK
-462 DAQKSGKINNIKQK
+462 DAQKSGKVNSIVQK
-476 SKMMSAPVALKEHDY
+476 SKMMSAPVSLEEHEY

-505 ISIGLWVGAL
+505 ISIALWVGAL

-536 KSALISF
+536 KSALISL

-554 VILMGVVHGALK
+554 IILMGVVQGALK

-592 IMVVFKIPGRIV
+592 IMVVFRMPGRIV

-617 GTFPVQMTPSFFR
+617 GTFPVQMTPAFFR
-630 AVHPYLPMTYSILGL
+630 AVHPYLPMTYSIMGL
-645 RQAMAGRNSGAIAS
+645 RQAMSGKNSGEIVS
-659 SIGILVIFGII
+659 GIGMLVLFGVI
-670 AIAITSIVDCVKRTV
+670 AIAITSIAFRMKRTV
-685 TMFDLHPV
+685 KMFDLHPV
-693 ITLEA
+693 ITLDA

>member
-1 MEMVRMRVNTIVLAF
+1 MRVNTIALAF
-16 RELNNA
+16 RELNNMM
-22 IKGKARKLVIGTV
+22 KGKARKLVIGAV

-64 VVEDSGAIINGK
+64 VVEDNGAMINGK
-76 MRNVGNE
+76 MRNIGNE
-83 IKNRLKNQKD
+83 IKTRLKNQKD

-99 WNFVDSAKANK
+99 WNFVNSAEANK
-110 GIKNGDYFMVATI
+110 GLKNGNYFMVATI

-155 ASQIGKTAFRTI
+155 ASQIGKTAFRTM
-167 RSEISEAIAQEYW
+167 RTEISEAIAQEYW

-223 KLSASLRKLQGGLG
+223 KLSQSLQKLQGGLG

-244 TLTEA
+244 TLNEA

-308 GNAETKT
+308 GNAETKAQIT
-315 KLAGLLMQAQNPAV
+315 GLLMQAQNPAV

-366 SDGSLQIKG
+366 SAGSLQIKG
-375 GADAIS
+375 GADALM
-381 QGFEAVN
+381 QGMEKVN
-388 TGSNKLAAGAN
+388 VGSNKLVAGTN
-399 SLAEGLAQ
+399 KLADGLAQ
-407 VSNGSEKLNNGVNAA
+407 VSNGSEKLNSGVNEA
-422 AQGSAKIVNGSD
+422 AQGSAKIVNGSN

-449 LVEGAKKLHDGLK
+449 LVDGAKKLHDGLK
-462 DAQKSGKINNIKQK
+462 DAQKSGKVNGIVQK
-476 SKMMSAPVALKEHDY
+476 SKMMSAPVSLEEHEY

-505 ISIGLWVGAL
+505 ISIALWVGAL
-515 MATFVLRVMDR
+515 MTTFVLRVMDR

-536 KSALISF
+536 KSALISL
-543 TPFVIMGVVQA
+543 TPFVLMGVVQA
-554 VILMGVVHGALK
+554 IILMGVVQGALK

-592 IMVVFKIPGRIV
+592 IMVVFRIPGRIV

-617 GTFPVQMTPSFFR
+617 GTFPVQMTPAFFR
-630 AVHPYLPMTYSILGL
+630 AVHPYLPMTYSIMGL
-645 RQAMAGRNSGAIAS
+645 RQAMSGKNSGEIVS
-659 SIGILVIFGII
+659 GIGMLVLFGVI
-670 AIAITSIVDCVKRTV
+670 AIAITSIAFRMKRTV

>member
-1 MEMVRMRVNTIVLAF
+1 MRVNTIALAF
-16 RELNNA
+16 RELNNMM
-22 IKGKARKLVIGTV
+22 KGKARKLVIGAV

-64 VVEDSGAIINGK
+64 VVEDNGAMINGK
-76 MRNVGNE
+76 MRNIGNE
-83 IKNRLKNQKD
+83 IKTRLKNQKD

-99 WNFVDSAKANK
+99 WNFVNSAEANK
-110 GIKNGDYFMVATI
+110 GLKNGNYFMVATI

-155 ASQIGKTAFRTI
+155 ASQIGKTAFRTM
-167 RSEISEAIAQEYW
+167 RTEISEAIAQEYW

-223 KLSASLRKLQGGLG
+223 KLSQSLQKLQGGLG

-281 SAATDEFYEG
+281 SAATSEFYEG

-308 GNAETKT
+308 GNAETKAQIT
-315 KLAGLLMQAQNPAV
+315 GLLMQAKNPAV

-340 LAEGLG
+340 WAEGLG

-366 SDGSLQIKG
+366 SAGSLQIKG
-375 GADAIS
+375 GADALM
-381 QGFEAVN
+381 QGMEKVN
-388 TGSNKLAAGAN
+388 VGSNKLVAGTN
-399 SLAEGLAQ
+399 KLADGLAQ
-407 VSNGSEKLNNGVNAA
+407 VSNGSEKLNSGVNEA
-422 AQGSAKIVNGSD
+422 AQGSGKIVNGSN
-434 QLNSGAKKLSDNTPK
+434 QLNSGVKKLSDNTPK
-449 LVEGAKKLHDGLK
+449 LVDGAKKLHDGLK
-462 DAQKSGKINNIKQK
+462 DAQKSGKINNIVQK
-476 SKMMSAPVALKEHDY
+476 SKMMSAPVSLEEHEY

-505 ISIGLWVGAL
+505 ISIALWVGAL

-536 KSALISF
+536 KSALISL
-543 TPFVIMGVVQA
+543 TPFVLMGVVQA
-554 VILMGVVHGALK
+554 IILMGVVQGALK
-566 LQIDNVGAF
+566 LQIDNVCAF

-592 IMVVFKIPGRIV
+592 IMVVFRIPGRIV

-630 AVHPYLPMTYSILGL
+630 AVHPYLPMTYSIMGL
-645 RQAMAGRNSGAIAS
+645 RQAMSGKNSGEIVS
-659 SIGILVIFGII
+659 GIGMLVLFGVIV
-670 AIAITSIVDCVKRTV
+670 IAITSIAFRMKRTV
-685 TMFDLHPV
+685 KMFDLHPV
-693 ITLEA
+693 ITLDA

>member
-1 MEMVRMRVNTIVLAF
+1 MRVNTIVLAF

-64 VVEDSGAIINGK
+64 VVEDNGAIINGK

-99 WNFVDSAKANK
+99 WNFVNSAKANK
-110 GIKNGDYFMVATI
+110 GLKNGDYFMVATI

-566 LQIDNVGAF
+566 LQIDNVAAF

-670 AIAITSIVDCVKRTV
+670 AIAITSIVARMKRTV

>member
-1 MEMVRMRVNTIVLAF
+1 MRVNTIVLAF

-76 MRNVGNE
+76 MRNIGNE
-83 IKNRLKNQKD
+83 IKTRLRNQKD

-476 SKMMSAPVALKEHDY
+476 SNMMSAPVALKEHNY

-536 KSALISF
+536 KSALISL

-592 IMVVFKIPGRIV
+592 IMAVFKIPGRIV

-645 RQAMAGRNSGAIAS
+645 RQAMAGKNSGAITS

>member
-1 MEMVRMRVNTIVLAF
+1 MHVSTIALAF
-16 RELNNA
+16 REINNTM
-22 IKGKARKLVIGTV
+22 KGKARKLVIGTV

-64 VVEDSGAIINGK
+64 VVEDNGAMINGK
-76 MRNVGNE
+76 MRNIGNE
-83 IKNRLKNQKD
+83 IKTRLKNQKD

-99 WNFVDSAKANK
+99 WNFVNSAEANK
-110 GIKNGDYFMVATI
+110 GLKNGNYFMVATI

-155 ASQIGKTAFRTI
+155 ASQIGKTAFRTMCT
-167 RSEISEAIAQEYW
+167 EISEAIAQEYW

-223 KLSASLRKLQGGLG
+223 KLSQSLQKLQGGLG

-281 SAATDEFYEG
+281 SAATSEFYEG

-308 GNAETKT
+308 GNAETKAQIT
-315 KLAGLLMQAQNPAV
+315 GLLMQAQNPAV
-329 TKEDVLANLQS
+329 TKDDVIANLQS

-356 SALSAGADKL
+356 SALSAGVDKL
-366 SDGSLQIKG
+366 SAGSLQIKG
-375 GADAIS
+375 GADALM
-381 QGFEAVN
+381 QGMEKVN
-388 TGSNKLAAGAN
+388 VGSNKLVAGTN
-399 SLAEGLAQ
+399 KLADGLAQ
-407 VSNGSEKLNNGVNAA
+407 VSNGSEKLNSGVNAA
-422 AQGSAKIVNGSD
+422 AQGSAKIINGSD
-434 QLNSGAKKLSDNTPK
+434 QLNSGTKKLSDNTPK
-449 LVEGAKKLHDGLK
+449 LVDGAKKLHDGLK
-462 DAQKSGKINNIKQK
+462 DAQKSGKVNGIVQK
-476 SKMMSAPVALKEHDY
+476 SKMMSAPVSLEEHEY

-505 ISIGLWVGAL
+505 ISIALWVGAL
-515 MATFVLRVMDR
+515 MTTFVLRVMDR

-536 KSALISF
+536 KSALISL
-543 TPFVIMGVVQA
+543 TPFVIMGVSQA
-554 VILMGVVHGALK
+554 IILMGVVQGALK
-566 LQIDNVGAF
+566 FQIDNVGAF
-575 YALGII
+575 YALGVL

-592 IMVVFKIPGRIV
+592 IMVVFRMPGRIV

-617 GTFPVQMTPSFFR
+617 GTFPVQMTPAFFR
-630 AVHPYLPMTYSILGL
+630 AVHPYLPMTYSIMGL
-645 RQAMAGRNSGAIAS
+645 RQAMSGKNSGEIVS
-659 SIGILVIFGII
+659 GIGMLVLFGVI
-670 AIAITSIVDCVKRTV
+670 AIAITSIAFRMKRTV
-685 TMFDLHPV
+685 KMFDLHPV
-693 ITLEA
+693 ITLDA

>member
-1 MEMVRMRVNTIVLAF
+1 MRVNTLSLAF
-16 RELNNA
+16 RELNNTL
-22 IKGKARKLVIGTV
+22 KGKARKLVIGTV

-46 LWAFTNPYKTLDT
+46 LWAFTNPYKTLNT

-64 VVEDSGAIINGK
+64 VVEDNGAVINGK
-76 MRNVGNE
+76 MRNIGNE
-83 IKNRLKNQKD
+83 IKTRLKNQKD

-99 WNFVDSAKANK
+99 WNFVNSAEANK
-110 GIKNGDYFMVATI
+110 GLKNGNYFMVATI

-130 IASAQYDTPT
+130 IASAQYETPT

-155 ASQIGKTAFRTI
+155 ASQIGKTAFHTM

-180 EHMFAKV
+180 ENMFAKV

-194 GAAANGAGALHEGSK
+194 GDAVNGAGALHEGSK
-209 SLQGGINKLADGSN
+209 SLQNGVNKLADGSN
-223 KLSASLRKLQGGLG
+223 QLSQSLRKLQGGLS

-244 TLTEA
+244 TLSKA
-249 NARSKEGA
+249 NTRSKAGA

-274 SEGTQRL
+274 SKGTQKL
-281 SAATDEFYEG
+281 SAATSEFYDG
-291 AQKLAASSN
+291 AQKLSASSS
-300 ELEEHVKA
+300 ELEERVKA
-308 GNAETKT
+308 GNAETK
-315 KLAGLLMQAQNPAV
+315 AQIMGLLMKAQDPRV
-329 TKEDVLANLQS
+329 TKEDVLASLQG
-340 LAEGLG
+340 LAGGLS
-346 ENSNLLETNL
+346 ENSDLLETNL

-366 SDGSLQIKG
+366 SAGSLQIKG

-381 QGFEAVN
+381 QGVEAVN

-462 DAQKSGKINNIKQK
+462 NSQKSGKINNIVQK
-476 SKMMSAPVALKEHDY
+476 SKMMSAPVSLEEHEY

-536 KSALISF
+536 KSALISL

-554 VILMGVVHGALK
+554 VILMGVVHVVLK
-566 LQIDNVGAF
+566 LQIDNVLAF
-575 YALGII
+575 YGLGII
-581 ASIVFMAIMQM
+581 ASIMFMAIMQM
-592 IMVVFKIPGRIV
+592 IMVIFHIPGRIV

-617 GTFPVQMTPSFFR
+617 GTFPVQMTPAFFR
-630 AVHPYLPMTYSILGL
+630 AVHPYLPMTYSIMGL
-645 RQAMAGRNSGAIAS
+645 RQAMAGKNSGEIVS
-659 SIGILVIFGII
+659 GIGMLVLFGVI
-670 AIAITSIVDCVKRTV
+670 AIAITSIVARMKRTV

>member
-1 MEMVRMRVNTIVLAF
+1 MHVSTIALAF
-16 RELNNA
+16 REINNTM
-22 IKGKARKLVIGTV
+22 KGKARKLVIGTV

-64 VVEDSGAIINGK
+64 VVEDNGAMINGK
-76 MRNVGNE
+76 MRNIGNE
-83 IKNRLKNQKD
+83 IKTRLKNQKD

-99 WNFVDSAKANK
+99 WNFVNSAEANK
-110 GIKNGDYFMVATI
+110 GLKNGNYFMVATI

-155 ASQIGKTAFRTI
+155 ASQIGKTAFRTM
-167 RSEISEAIAQEYW
+167 RTEISEAIAQEYW

-223 KLSASLRKLQGGLG
+223 KLSQSLQKLQGGLG

-281 SAATDEFYEG
+281 SAATSEFYEG

-308 GNAETKT
+308 GNAETKAQIT
-315 KLAGLLMQAQNPAV
+315 GLLMQAQNPAV
-329 TKEDVLANLQS
+329 TKDDVIANLQS

-356 SALSAGADKL
+356 SALSAGVDKL
-366 SDGSLQIKG
+366 SAGSLQIKG
-375 GADAIS
+375 GADALM
-381 QGFEAVN
+381 QGMEKVN
-388 TGSNKLAAGAN
+388 VGSNKLVAGTN
-399 SLAEGLAQ
+399 KLADGLAQ
-407 VSNGSEKLNNGVNAA
+407 VSNGSEKLNSGVNAA
-422 AQGSAKIVNGSD
+422 AQGSAKIINGSN
-434 QLNSGAKKLSDNTPK
+434 QLNSGTKKLSDNTPK
-449 LVEGAKKLHDGLK
+449 LVDGTKKLHDGLK
-462 DAQKSGKINNIKQK
+462 DAQKSGKVNGIVQK
-476 SKMMSAPVALKEHDY
+476 SKMMSAPVSLEEHEY

-505 ISIGLWVGAL
+505 ISIALWVGAL
-515 MATFVLRVMDR
+515 MTTFVLRVMDR

-536 KSALISF
+536 KSALISL
-543 TPFVIMGVVQA
+543 TPFVIMGVSQA
-554 VILMGVVHGALK
+554 IILMGVVQGALK
-566 LQIDNVGAF
+566 FQIDNVGAF

-592 IMVVFKIPGRIV
+592 IMVVFRMPGRIV

-617 GTFPVQMTPSFFR
+617 GTFPVQMTPAFFR
-630 AVHPYLPMTYSILGL
+630 AVHPYLPMTYSIMGL
-645 RQAMAGRNSGAIAS
+645 RQAMSGKNSGEIVS
-659 SIGILVIFGII
+659 GIGMLVFFGVI
-670 AIAITSIVDCVKRTV
+670 AIAITSIAFRMKRTV
-685 TMFDLHPV
+685 KMFDLHPV
-693 ITLEA
+693 ITLDA

>member
-1 MEMVRMRVNTIVLAF
+1 MRVNTIALAF
-16 RELNNA
+16 RELNNMM
-22 IKGKARKLVIGTV
+22 KGKARKLVIGAV

-64 VVEDSGAIINGK
+64 VVEDNGAMINGK
-76 MRNVGNE
+76 MRNIGNE
-83 IKNRLKNQKD
+83 IKTRLKNQKD

-99 WNFVDSAKANK
+99 WNFVNSAEANK
-110 GIKNGDYFMVATI
+110 GLKNGNYFMVATI

-155 ASQIGKTAFRTI
+155 ASQIGKTAFRTM
-167 RSEISEAIAQEYW
+167 RTEISEAIAQEYW

-223 KLSASLRKLQGGLG
+223 KLSQSLQKLQGGLG

-281 SAATDEFYEG
+281 SAATSEFYEG

-308 GNAETKT
+308 GNAETKAQIT
-315 KLAGLLMQAQNPAV
+315 GLLMQAKNPAV

-340 LAEGLG
+340 WAEGLG

-366 SDGSLQIKG
+366 SAGSLQIKG
-375 GADAIS
+375 GADALM
-381 QGFEAVN
+381 QGMEKVN
-388 TGSNKLAAGAN
+388 VGSNKLVAGTN
-399 SLAEGLAQ
+399 KLADGLAQ
-407 VSNGSEKLNNGVNAA
+407 VSNGSEKLNSGVNEA
-422 AQGSAKIVNGSD
+422 AQGSGKIVNGSN
-434 QLNSGAKKLSDNTPK
+434 QLNSGVKKLSDNTPK
-449 LVEGAKKLHDGLK
+449 LVDGAKKLHDGLK
-462 DAQKSGKINNIKQK
+462 DAQKSGKINNIVQK
-476 SKMMSAPVALKEHDY
+476 SKMMSAPVSLEEHEY

-505 ISIGLWVGAL
+505 ISIALWVGAL

-536 KSALISF
+536 KSALISL
-543 TPFVIMGVVQA
+543 TPFVLMGVVQA
-554 VILMGVVHGALK
+554 IILMGVVQGALK
-566 LQIDNVGAF
+566 LQIDNVCAF

-592 IMVVFKIPGRIV
+592 IMVVFHIPGRIV

-630 AVHPYLPMTYSILGL
+630 AVHPYLPMTYSIMGL
-645 RQAMAGRNSGAIAS
+645 RQAMSGKNSGEIVS
-659 SIGILVIFGII
+659 GIGMLVLFGVI
-670 AIAITSIVDCVKRTV
+670 AIAITSIAFRMKRTV

>member
-1 MEMVRMRVNTIVLAF
+1 MRVNTIALAF
-16 RELNNA
+16 RELNNMM
-22 IKGKARKLVIGTV
+22 KGKARKLVIGAV

-64 VVEDSGAIINGK
+64 VVEDNGAMINGK
-76 MRNVGNE
+76 MRNIGNE
-83 IKNRLKNQKD
+83 IKTRLKNQKD

-99 WNFVDSAKANK
+99 WNFVNSAEANK
-110 GIKNGDYFMVATI
+110 GLKNGNYFMVATI

-155 ASQIGKTAFRTI
+155 ASQIGKTAFRTM
-167 RSEISEAIAQEYW
+167 RTEISEAIAQEYW

-223 KLSASLRKLQGGLG
+223 KLSQSLQKLQGGLG

-308 GNAETKT
+308 GNAETKAQIT
-315 KLAGLLMQAQNPAV
+315 GLLMQAQNPAV

-366 SDGSLQIKG
+366 SAGSLQIKG
-375 GADAIS
+375 GADALM
-381 QGFEAVN
+381 QGMEKVN
-388 TGSNKLAAGAN
+388 VGSNKLVAGTN
-399 SLAEGLAQ
+399 KLADGLAQ
-407 VSNGSEKLNNGVNAA
+407 VSNGSEKLNSGVNEA
-422 AQGSAKIVNGSD
+422 AQGSSKIVNGSN
-434 QLNSGAKKLSDNTPK
+434 QLNSGVKKLSDNTPK
-449 LVEGAKKLHDGLK
+449 LVDGAKKLHDGLK
-462 DAQKSGKINNIKQK
+462 DAQKSGKVNGIVQK
-476 SKMMSAPVALKEHDY
+476 SKMMSAPVSLEEHEY

-505 ISIGLWVGAL
+505 ISIALWVGAL

-536 KSALISF
+536 KSALISL
-543 TPFVIMGVVQA
+543 TPFVIMGVSQA
-554 VILMGVVHGALK
+554 IILMGVVQGALK
-566 LQIDNVGAF
+566 FQIDNVGAF

-592 IMVVFKIPGRIV
+592 IMVVFRMPGRIV

-630 AVHPYLPMTYSILGL
+630 AVHPYLPMTYSIMGL
-645 RQAMAGRNSGAIAS
+645 RQAMSGKNSGEIVS
-659 SIGILVIFGII
+659 GVGMLVLFGVI
-670 AIAITSIVDCVKRTV
+670 AIAITSIAFRMKRTV
-685 TMFDLHPV
+685 KMFDLHPV
-693 ITLEA
+693 ITLDA

>member
-1 MEMVRMRVNTIVLAF
+1 MVVKTMRVNTIVLAF

-64 VVEDSGAIINGK
+64 VVEDNGAIINGK

-99 WNFVDSAKANK
+99 WNFVNSAKANK
-110 GIKNGDYFMVATI
+110 GLKNGDYFMVATI

-566 LQIDNVGAF
+566 LQIDNVAAF

-630 AVHPYLPMTYSILGL
+630 VVHPYLPMTYSILGL
-645 RQAMAGRNSGAIAS
+645 RQAMAGKNSGAITS
-659 SIGILVIFGII
+659 SIGILVLFGVI
-670 AIAITSIVDCVKRTV
+670 AIAITSIVARMKRTV

>member
-1 MEMVRMRVNTIVLAF
+1 MRVNTIALAF
-16 RELNNA
+16 REINNA
-22 IKGKARKLVIGTV
+22 MKGKARKLVIGTV

-46 LWAFTNPYKTLDT
+46 LWAFTNPYKTLNT

-64 VVEDSGAIINGK
+64 VVEDNGAMINGK
-76 MRNVGNE
+76 MRNIGNE
-83 IKNRLKNQKD
+83 IKTRLKNQKD

-99 WNFVDSAKANK
+99 WNFVSSSEANK
-110 GIKNGDYFMVATI
+110 GLKNGNYFMVATI

-130 IASAQYDTPT
+130 IASAQYETPT

-155 ASQIGKTAFRTI
+155 ASQIGKTAFRTM
-167 RSEISEAIAQEYW
+167 RSEISEAIAEEYW

-187 NSASDSL
+187 NAASDSL

-209 SLQGGINKLADGSN
+209 SLQGGIDKLANGSN
-223 KLSASLRKLQGGLG
+223 QLSQSLRKLQGGLG
-237 ELQKGAN
+237 ELQQGAN
-244 TLTEA
+244 TLTQA
-249 NARSKEGA
+249 NVRSKEGA
-257 QYLAQKTQ
+257 KYLAQKTQ

-281 SAATDEFYEG
+281 SAATNEFYEG

-308 GNAETKT
+308 GNVETKT
-315 KLAGLLMQAQNPAV
+315 QIAGLLMQAQNPAV

-366 SDGSLQIKG
+366 SAGSLQIKG
-375 GADAIS
+375 GAEAIS
-381 QGFEAVN
+381 QGVENIN
-388 TGSNKLAAGAN
+388 TGSSKLSAGASN
-399 SLAEGLAQ
+399 LANGLAQ
-407 VSNGSEKLNNGVNAA
+407 VSNGSENLNNGITRA

-449 LVEGAKKLHDGLK
+449 LVAGAKKLHDGLK
-462 DAQKSGKINNIKQK
+462 DAQKSGKINNIIQK
-476 SKMMSAPVALKEHDY
+476 SKMMSAPVALQEHEY

-526 RAILNGMNPL
+526 RALLNGMNPL
-536 KSALISF
+536 KSTLISL
-543 TPFVIMGVVQA
+543 TPFVIMGVVQS
-554 VILMGVVHGALK
+554 VILLGVVHIVLG
-566 LQIDNVGAF
+566 LQIDNIPAF

-581 ASIVFMAIMQM
+581 AGISFMAIMQM
-592 IMVVFKIPGRIV
+592 IMTAFHIPGRIV
-604 AIVLLMLQITSSA
+604 AIILLMLQITSSA
-617 GTFPVQMTPSFFR
+617 GTFPVEMTPTFFR
-630 AVHPYLPMTYSILGL
+630 TVHPYLPMTYSIMAL
-645 RQAMAGRNSGAIAS
+645 RQAMAGKNSGEIVS
-659 SIGILVIFGII
+659 GIGMLVLFGVI
-670 AIAITSIVDCVKRTV
+670 AIAITSIIAYKKRTV

>member
-1 MEMVRMRVNTIVLAF
+1 MHVSTIALAF
-16 RELNNA
+16 REINNTM
-22 IKGKARKLVIGTV
+22 KGKARKLVIGTV

-64 VVEDSGAIINGK
+64 VVEDNGAMINGK
-76 MRNVGNE
+76 MRNIGNE
-83 IKNRLKNQKD
+83 IKTRLKNQKD

-99 WNFVDSAKANK
+99 WNFVNSAEANK
-110 GIKNGDYFMVATI
+110 GLKNGNYFMVATI

-155 ASQIGKTAFRTI
+155 ASQIGKTAFRTM
-167 RSEISEAIAQEYW
+167 RTEISEAIAQEYW

-223 KLSASLRKLQGGLG
+223 KLSQSLQKLQGGLG

-281 SAATDEFYEG
+281 SAATSEFYEG

-308 GNAETKT
+308 GNAETKAQIT
-315 KLAGLLMQAQNPAV
+315 GLLMQAQNPAV
-329 TKEDVLANLQS
+329 TKDDVIANLQS

-356 SALSAGADKL
+356 SALSAGVDKL
-366 SDGSLQIKG
+366 SAGSLQIKG
-375 GADAIS
+375 GADALM
-381 QGFEAVN
+381 QGMEKVN
-388 TGSNKLAAGAN
+388 VGSNKLVAGTN
-399 SLAEGLAQ
+399 KLADGLAQ
-407 VSNGSEKLNNGVNAA
+407 VSNGSEKLNSGVNAA
-422 AQGSAKIVNGSD
+422 AQGSAKIINGSD
-434 QLNSGAKKLSDNTPK
+434 QLNSGTKKLSDNTPK
-449 LVEGAKKLHDGLK
+449 LVDGTKKLHDGLK
-462 DAQKSGKINNIKQK
+462 DAQKSGKVNGIVQK
-476 SKMMSAPVALKEHDY
+476 SKMMSAPVSLEEHEY

-505 ISIGLWVGAL
+505 ISIALWVGAL
-515 MATFVLRVMDR
+515 MTTFVLRVMDR

-536 KSALISF
+536 KSALISL
-543 TPFVIMGVVQA
+543 TPFVIMGVSQA
-554 VILMGVVHGALK
+554 IILMGVVQGALK
-566 LQIDNVGAF
+566 FQIDNVGAF

-592 IMVVFKIPGRIV
+592 IMVVFRMPGRIV

-617 GTFPVQMTPSFFR
+617 GTFPVQMTPAFFR
-630 AVHPYLPMTYSILGL
+630 AVHPYLPMTYSIMGL
-645 RQAMAGRNSGAIAS
+645 RQAMSGKNSGEIVS
-659 SIGILVIFGII
+659 GIGMLVFFGVI
-670 AIAITSIVDCVKRTV
+670 AIAITSIAFRMKRTV
-685 TMFDLHPV
+685 KMFDLHPV
-693 ITLEA
+693 ITLDA